1 MLTLFDLARGLNNQM
16 SVQDAGDVIAKHLRR
31 LVPTSLLVFF
41 CTTLNLMSWW
51 PHMLQGNT
59 LGSSLTFGSVSDS
72 G

>member
-41 CTTLNLMSWW
+41 LYDSESDELVAAHASGEHAGW
-51 PHMLQGNT
+51 
-59 LGSSLTFGSVSDS
+59 VS
-72 G
+72 